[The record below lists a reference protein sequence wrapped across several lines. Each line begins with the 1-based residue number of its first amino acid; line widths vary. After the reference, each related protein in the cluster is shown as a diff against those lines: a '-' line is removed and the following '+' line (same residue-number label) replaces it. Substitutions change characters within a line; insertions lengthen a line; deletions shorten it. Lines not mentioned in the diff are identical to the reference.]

1 MVGMNYCQRNVA
13 GIQIAGLD
21 ETEIKHCQ
29 YVHAF
34 NILRAKFLKENGLYL
49 SKPTFKSSVWVV
61 SWTMYIVAMF
71 WKRKG
76 LLSGP
81 AGHGND

>member
-49 SKPTFKSSVWVV
+49 SKPTFSLGSVMDNVHCSHVLEEKRFVV
-61 SWTMYIVAMF
+61 WTCRA
-71 WKRKG
+71 W
-76 LLSGP
+76 
-81 AGHGND
+81 